1 VTGPLSQL
9 PDLCAAG
16 PKLSMPRARASAACL
31 QSAVYVVGGSFHTS
45 TCTATVECL
54 READQQW
61 QQVPAMAT
69 ARAYPA
75 VAAAGEHLLV
85 AGGHDPEGG
94 EYFASVEVYNG
105 TTQVWSSLPELP
117 FPRSASAA
125 VFHNGEFWV
134 LGGQRAGKRIDD
146 TEVFDWKKQE
156 WSSGGGPKL
165 LQSRSH
171 AMCVTF
177 SGYDKQ
183 S

>member
-1 VTGPLSQL
+1 MTGPSPLSQL

-61 QQVPAMAT
+61 QQVCRVYAQEGASELSGQVPAMAT

-85 AGGHDPEGG
+85 AGGLTQPVGG
-94 EYFASVEVYNG
+94 RLRG
-105 TTQVWSSLPELP
+105 WL
-117 FPRSASAA
+117 RS
-125 VFHNGEFWV
+125 
-134 LGGQRAGKRIDD
+134 
-146 TEVFDWKKQE
+146 
-156 WSSGGGPKL
+156 
-165 LQSRSH
+165 
-171 AMCVTF
+171 
-177 SGYDKQ
+177 
-183 S
+183 